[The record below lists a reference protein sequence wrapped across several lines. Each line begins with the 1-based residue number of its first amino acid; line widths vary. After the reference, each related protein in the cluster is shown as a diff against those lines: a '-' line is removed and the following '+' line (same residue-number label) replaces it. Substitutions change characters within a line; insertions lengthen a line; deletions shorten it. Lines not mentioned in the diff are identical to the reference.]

1 MRREYNRLFDK
12 ITSSMSDKELL
23 EAALRKAE
31 NMKSEKKTINIRK
44 PIVIACA
51 AVAVLACGATAA
63 AVTGLLDFDTLFGN
77 RIVAE
82 NEQLGYELIG
92 DAHDVVITC
101 SDNNYN
107 VALNGVTGNANTII
121 ASVEISRKDGT
132 PMDVLAASPDSG
144 LPDFRDVELSYDNG
158 EADAKHLNL
167 GYKGEFTDTGSVS
180 YAFEIGM
187 QREDFVSDYGLTG
200 KRIFVLLEDYGFTS
214 DVDAFDIQ
222 IEFTYVPSE
231 KSLEQL
237 TAADVSAPCNIMYSI
252 NPIIDGAAELPT
264 GRDIPLETVITAI
277 DIRPNEGALSGSFE
291 LGEYNWEE
299 YSINTF
305 MCNNVVFLIKSD
317 GTEIPVFL
325 GGYNMNRDGNTVT
338 FAMSLEYRLMSE
350 ATEHAIDLSTV
361 TALSIN
367 GTQYL
372 LS

>member
-1 MRREYNRLFDK
+1 MRKEYNRLFDK

-44 PIVIACA
+44 PIIIACA
-51 AVAVLACGATAA
+51 AVAVLACGVTAA

-121 ASVEISRKDGT
+121 ASVEVSRKDGGS
-132 PMDVLAASPDSG
+132 MSELSRSHDISM
-144 LPDFRDVELSYDNG
+144 PDFRDVKLSYDNG
-158 EADAKHLNL
+158 AVDAKHLNL
-167 GYKGEFTDTGSVS
+167 GYEGEITDKGSVI
-180 YAFEIGM
+180 YTFEIGM
-187 QREDFVSDYGLTG
+187 QREDFVSDVGLTG

-214 DVDAFDIQ
+214 DADGFDIQ
-222 IEFTYVPSE
+222 IEFTYIPSE

-237 TAADVSAPCNIMYSI
+237 VAADASVPCEILYNI
-252 NPIIDGAAELPT
+252 NPVIDGAAELHT

-291 LGEYNWEE
+291 LGEYSWEE

-305 MCNNVVFLIKSD
+305 MCNNEVFLIKSD

-325 GGYNMNRDGNTVT
+325 GGYNMHRDGDTVT
-338 FAMSLEYRLMSE
+338 FTMSLEYRLMSE
-350 ATEHAIDLSTV
+350 ATEHAIDISAV
-361 TALSIN
+361 TAISIN
-367 GTQYL
+367 GAEYPL
-372 LS
+372 A